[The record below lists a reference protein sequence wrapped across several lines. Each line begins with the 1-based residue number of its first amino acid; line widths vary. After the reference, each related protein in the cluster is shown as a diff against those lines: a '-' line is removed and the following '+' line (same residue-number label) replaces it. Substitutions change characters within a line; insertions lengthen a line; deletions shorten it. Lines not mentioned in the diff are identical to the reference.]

1 MCGGGGACSRLSII
15 GERSE
20 GERNG
25 VVSTCGV
32 NPIPF
37 DF

>member
-1 MCGGGGACSRLSII
+1 MGVCVCVGGWGACNRLSII

-25 VVSTCGV
+25 VVCH
-32 NPIPF
+32 IPHVG
-37 DF
+37 